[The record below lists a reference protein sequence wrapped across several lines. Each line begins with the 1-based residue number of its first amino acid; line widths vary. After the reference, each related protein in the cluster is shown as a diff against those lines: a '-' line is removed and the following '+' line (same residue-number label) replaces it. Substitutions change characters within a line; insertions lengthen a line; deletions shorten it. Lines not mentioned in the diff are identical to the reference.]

1 MKLKFL
7 FLTLISFHF
16 SFAQIPSG
24 YYSTAIGTG
33 YTLKTNLY
41 NIIKGHTDRGYDGL
55 YLTYQTSDRDY
66 YYENDGTVLDM
77 YSENPTGID
86 PYNYSTSVSSD
97 KCGNYSVEG
106 DCYNRE
112 HIIPQSLFKS
122 NAPMVS
128 DAHSIT
134 PTDGKVN
141 GLRSAFP
148 HGIVASAS
156 KTTLNGS
163 KLGSSGVSGY
173 SGTVFEP
180 IDEFKGDIARM
191 YFYFATR
198 YQNTVSGYS
207 FDMFNNTS
215 DQVFTTA
222 FLNMLL
228 TWHAQDPVNAR
239 EIARNNAIY
248 TRQNNRNPYIDHPEY
263 VQLIWNPT
271 ADTVAP
277 TAATNLAV
285 TGTTSSAVSLS
296 WTAGTDNI
304 AVTSYDIYM
313 NGVLKTSVSGSN
325 LTASI
330 NGLSA
335 STAYSFYIIAKDAA
349 VNSSPV
355 SNTANGTTTI
365 AIADTEIPT
374 APTNLAVTGSS
385 SSTVYLSWTASTD
398 NIGVTG
404 YDVYL
409 NSAFKSTVSGATAII
424 NGLTPETT
432 YSFYVVAKDA
442 ASNSSL
448 QSNSVNGTT
457 TVVVSNATELF
468 FSEYIEGSSNNKAL
482 EIINNTTSPIDM
494 SIYSL
499 KRQVNGSGAWNTS
512 LSLTGTLYESSV
524 YVIVNSSIALTC
536 YDKNTANISTPDD
549 ALLFNG
555 NDPVGLFKN
564 DVLIDI
570 IGFFDGGTVDFA
582 KDVTLRRKSTIIS
595 PNTTFDKN
603 LEWDTFSIDTCNGLG
618 SVSLGIASKESTDKL
633 NFKIYPNP
641 SKGNFNI
648 IFNDSDGKHSVE
660 IFSLL
665 GQKVFGK
672 NNTQSGSISVT
683 NLQKGTYLIK
693 VTKDSKSIVKKI
705 VIN

>member
-1 MKLKFL
+1 MNLKLL
-7 FLTLISFHF
+7 FTALLFSLISY
-16 SFAQIPSG
+16 AQIPAG
-24 YYSTAIGTG
+24 YYTTATGTG

-55 YLTYQTSDRDY
+55 YTTYLTSDRDY

-86 PYNYSTSVSSD
+86 PYTYSTSVSSD
-97 KCGNYSVEG
+97 KCGSYSVEG

-112 HIIPQSLFKS
+112 HIIPQSVFNE

-198 YQNTVSGYS
+198 YENTVAGYS
-207 FDMFNNTS
+207 YDMFNGTS
-215 DQVFTTA
+215 NQVFTPA
-222 FLNMLL
+222 FLSMLL
-228 TWHAQDPVNAR
+228 TWHAQDPVNTR

-248 TRQNNRNPYIDHPEY
+248 ARQNNRNPFIDHPEY

-285 TGTTSSAVSLS
+285 TGTTSSTVSLS

-313 NGVLKTSVSGSN
+313 NGSLKTSVSSSN
-325 LTASI
+325 LSATI
-330 NGLSA
+330 TGLSA
-335 STAYSFYIIAKDAA
+335 STAYSFYVVAKDAA
-349 VNSSPV
+349 VNSSPA
-355 SNTANGTTTI
+355 SNTVNGTTGVVI
-365 AIADTEIPT
+365 PDNENPT

-385 SSTVYLSWTASTD
+385 SSTVSLSWTASTD
-398 NIGVTG
+398 NVGVTS
-404 YDVYL
+404 YDIYV
-409 NSAFKSTVSGATAII
+409 NSTFRSSVSGTTAIV
-424 NGLTPETT
+424 NGLTPLTM

-442 ASNSSL
+442 VANSSL

-457 TVVVSNATELF
+457 TVISTSCASESFENIPTAASSYGTQTWIGDSGLNWTATDARTDQTLNTKAILVRNGSLTASTSADGIGSLTVTTQQKF
-468 FSEYIEGSSNNKAL
+468 TSGNSGTFSL
-482 EIINNTTSPIDM
+482 
-494 SIYSL
+494 
-499 KRQVNGSGAWNTS
+499 RVNGNIVGTIPFGAPGGLATTTTISNINIAGDVTIS
-512 LSLTGTLYESSV
+512 ITDNSNLTASRVAFDDLSW
-524 YVIVNSSIALTC
+524 TC
-536 YDKNTANISTPDD
+536 YS
-549 ALLFNG
+549 
-555 NDPVGLFKN
+555 
-564 DVLIDI
+564 
-570 IGFFDGGTVDFA
+570 
-582 KDVTLRRKSTIIS
+582 
-595 PNTTFDKN
+595 
-603 LEWDTFSIDTCNGLG
+603 GLG
-618 SVSLGIASKESTDKL
+618 LETLSQEE
-633 NFKIYPNP
+633 FKIYPNP
-641 SKGNFNI
+641 SNGDFNI
-648 IFNDSDGKHSVE
+648 IFDDSNGVHSVE

-665 GQKVFGK
+665 GQKVFEK
-672 NNTQSGSISVT
+672 NNTLSSSISVN

-693 VTKDSKSIVKKI
+693 VTKDSKSTTKKI
-705 VIN
+705 IIN

>member
-1 MKLKFL
+1 MNLKLL
-7 FLTLISFHF
+7 FTALLFSLISY
-16 SFAQIPSG
+16 AQIPAG
-24 YYSTAIGTG
+24 YYTTATGTG

-55 YLTYQTSDRDY
+55 YTTYLTSDRDY

-86 PYNYSTSVSSD
+86 PYTYSTSVSSD
-97 KCGNYSVEG
+97 KCGSYSVEG

-112 HIIPQSLFKS
+112 HIIPQSVFNE

-198 YQNTVSGYS
+198 YENTVAGYS
-207 FDMFNNTS
+207 YDMFNGTS
-215 DQVFTTA
+215 NQVFTPA
-222 FLNMLL
+222 FLSMLL

-248 TRQNNRNPYIDHPEY
+248 ARQNNRNPFIDHPEY

-285 TGTTSSAVSLS
+285 TGTTSSTVSLS

-313 NGVLKTSVSGSN
+313 NGVLKTSVSSSN
-325 LTASI
+325 LTATI
-330 NGLSA
+330 TGLSA
-335 STAYSFYIIAKDAA
+335 STAYSFYVVAKDAA
-349 VNSSPV
+349 VNSSPA
-355 SNTANGTTTI
+355 SNTVNGTTGVVI
-365 AIADTEIPT
+365 PDNENPT

-385 SSTVYLSWTASTD
+385 SSTVSLSWTASTD
-398 NIGVTG
+398 NVGVTS
-404 YDVYL
+404 YDIYV
-409 NSAFKSTVSGATAII
+409 NSTFKSSVSGTTAIV
-424 NGLTPETT
+424 NGLTPVTM

-442 ASNSSL
+442 VANSSL

-457 TVVVSNATELF
+457 TVISTSCA
-468 FSEYIEGSSNNKAL
+468 SESFENI
-482 EIINNTTSPIDM
+482 P
-494 SIYSL
+494 
-499 KRQVNGSGAWNTS
+499 V
-512 LSLTGTLYESSV
+512 
-524 YVIVNSSIALTC
+524 
-536 YDKNTANISTPDD
+536 NTANDATYTTRTWTGDSGLNWTATDARTDQTLNAKAICVRNGSLSASTSADGIGN
-549 ALLFNG
+549 LTVTTKLIFGTVSGTFTLRVNG
-555 NDPVGLFKN
+555 NSVGTIPYGTN
-564 DVLIDI
+564 GVSTTTTISGINIAGDVVISITDNSLTTNRVA
-570 IGFFDGGTVDFA
+570 FDD
-582 KDVTLRRKSTIIS
+582 LS
-595 PNTTFDKN
+595 
-603 LEWDTFSIDTCNGLG
+603 WTCYSGGLG
-618 SVSLGIASKESTDKL
+618 LETLSQKD
-633 NFKIYPNP
+633 FKICPNP
-641 SKGNFNI
+641 SNGDFNI
-648 IFNDSDGKHSVE
+648 IFDDANGTHSIE

-665 GQKVFGK
+665 GQKVFEK
-672 NNTQSGSISVT
+672 NNTQGSSISVN

-693 VTKDSKSIVKKI
+693 VTKDSKSRTEKI
-705 VIN
+705 IIN

>member
-1 MKLKFL
+1 MKLKLLITSLL
-7 FLTLISFHF
+7 FSLISY
-16 SFAQIPSG
+16 AQIPAG
-24 YYSTAIGTG
+24 YYSSAAGTG

-112 HIIPQSLFKS
+112 HIIPQSVFNS

-198 YQNTVSGYS
+198 YQNTVSSYS

-271 ADTVAP
+271 ADIVAP

-313 NGVLKTSVSGSN
+313 NGVLKTSVSGLN
-325 LTASI
+325 LTALI
-330 NGLSA
+330 NGLLA
-335 STAYSFYIIAKDAA
+335 STVYSFYIIAKDAA
-349 VNSSPV
+349 VNSSPA

-365 AIADTEIPT
+365 AIPDTEIPT

-385 SSTVYLSWTASTD
+385 SSTVSLSWTASTD
-398 NIGVTG
+398 NIGVAS
-404 YDVYL
+404 YDVYV
-409 NSAFKSTVSGATAII
+409 NSAFKSTVSGTTALI
-424 NGLTPETT
+424 NGLTPSTT
-432 YSFYVVAKDA
+432 YSFYVLAKDA
-442 ASNSSL
+442 AGNPSP

-457 TVVVSNATELF
+457 IVISTLCASESFENIPTSASSYATQTWTGD
-468 FSEYIEGSSNNKAL
+468 IG
-482 EIINNTTSPIDM
+482 INWTATDARTDEKVNTTRAIT
-494 SIYSL
+494 IRNGSL
-499 KRQVNGSGAWNTS
+499 SASTAADGIGNLTVTTQLRFTGTSGTFNLRVNGNIVGTIPYSTTGISTTTTVSG
-512 LSLTGTLYESSV
+512 
-524 YVIVNSSIALTC
+524 I
-536 YDKNTANISTPDD
+536 NIS
-549 ALLFNG
+549 G
-555 NDPVGLFKN
+555 
-564 DVLIDI
+564 DV
-570 IGFFDGGTVDFA
+570 
-582 KDVTLRRKSTIIS
+582 IIS
-595 PNTTFDKN
+595 ITDNSTTSNRVAFDD
-603 LEWDTFSIDTCNGLG
+603 LSWTCFSD
-618 SVSLGIASKESTDKL
+618 LGIENLSQKD
-633 NFKIYPNP
+633 FKIYPNP
-641 SKGNFNI
+641 SNGNFNV
-648 IFNDSDGKHSVE
+648 IFDDSNGLHSVE
-660 IFSLL
+660 IISLL
-665 GQKVFGK
+665 GQKVFE
-672 NNTQSGSISVT
+672 NNNVQSSSISVT

-693 VTKDSKSIVKKI
+693 VTKDSKSVVKKI
-705 VIN
+705 VVN

>member
-1 MKLKFL
+1 
-7 FLTLISFHF
+7 
-16 SFAQIPSG
+16 
-24 YYSTAIGTG
+24 
-33 YTLKTNLY
+33 LY

-55 YLTYQTSDRDY
+55 YTTYQTSDRDY

-86 PYNYSTSVSSD
+86 PYNYSSGTTER
-97 KCGNYSVEG
+97 CGNYAVEG

-112 HIIPQSLFKS
+112 HIIPQSVFNQDS
-122 NAPMVS
+122 PMVS

-198 YQNTVSGYS
+198 YQNTISGYG

-228 TWHAQDPVNAR
+228 AWHAKDPVNAR

-248 TRQNNRNPYIDHPEY
+248 ARQNNRNPYIDHPEY
-263 VQLIWNPT
+263 VQAIWNPT
-271 ADTVAP
+271 ADTTAP
-277 TAATNLAV
+277 TAVTNLAV
-285 TGTTSSAVSLS
+285 TGTTSTTVSLS
-296 WTAGTDNI
+296 WSAASDNV

-313 NGVLKTSVSGSN
+313 NGVLKTSVSSSN
-325 LTASI
+325 LTATI
-330 NGLSA
+330 TGLTA
-335 STAYSFYIIAKDAA
+335 STAYSFYIIAKDAS
-349 VNSSPV
+349 VNSSPA

-365 AIADTEIPT
+365 AVPDTEIPT

-385 SSTVYLSWTASTD
+385 SSTVSLSWTASTD
-398 NIGVTG
+398 NIGVTS
-404 YDVYL
+404 YDVYV
-409 NSAFKSTVSGATAII
+409 NSTFKSTVSGITAIV
-424 NGLTPETT
+424 NGLTPTTT

-442 ASNSSL
+442 AANSSA

-457 TVVVSNATELF
+457 KVISTSCA
-468 FSEYIEGSSNNKAL
+468 SESFENIPASGSSYGIQTWTGDSGLNWTASDARTDQTVNAKAIL
-482 EIINNTTSPIDM
+482 VRNGSLTASTSADGIGSLTVTTQQFYSGNSGTFNLRVNGNIVGTIPYSTTSVTTTITGINIAGDVII
-494 SIYSL
+494 SITDNSNL
-499 KRQVNGSGAWNTS
+499 NETTKSRVAFDDLSWTCFSG
-512 LSLTGTLYESSV
+512 LGLGTLSQ
-524 YVIVNSSIALTC
+524 
-536 YDKNTANISTPDD
+536 
-549 ALLFNG
+549 
-555 NDPVGLFKN
+555 
-564 DVLIDI
+564 
-570 IGFFDGGTVDFA
+570 
-582 KDVTLRRKSTIIS
+582 KD
-595 PNTTFDKN
+595 
-603 LEWDTFSIDTCNGLG
+603 
-618 SVSLGIASKESTDKL
+618 
-633 NFKIYPNP
+633 FKIYPNP
-641 SKGNFNI
+641 SNGDFNI
-648 IFNDSDGKHSVE
+648 IFDDTNGKHSVE

-665 GQKVFGK
+665 GQKVFEK
-672 NNTQSGSISVT
+672 NNMESSSISVT

-693 VTKDSKSIVKKI
+693 VTKDSKSSTEKI
-705 VIN
+705 IIN

>member
-1 MKLKFL
+1 MNLKLL
-7 FLTLISFHF
+7 FTALLFSLISY
-16 SFAQIPSG
+16 AQIPAG
-24 YYSTAIGTG
+24 YYTTATGTG

-41 NIIKGHTDRGYDGL
+41 NIIKGHTDNGYAGL
-55 YLTYQTSDRDY
+55 YTTYLTSDRDY

-86 PYNYSTSVSSD
+86 PYTFSTSSSTD

-112 HIIPQSLFKS
+112 HIIPQSVFNQ

-191 YFYFATR
+191 YLYFATR

-207 FDMFNNTS
+207 YDMFDGSS

-248 TRQNNRNPYIDHPEY
+248 ARQNNRNPFIDHPEY
-263 VQLIWNPT
+263 AQAIWNPI
-271 ADTVAP
+271 ADTQAP

-285 TGTTSSAVSLS
+285 TGTTSNTVSLS
-296 WTAGTDNI
+296 WSAATDNI

-313 NGVLKTSVSGSN
+313 NGVFKTSVSSSN
-325 LTASI
+325 LTATI
-330 NGLSA
+330 TGLSA
-335 STAYSFYIIAKDAA
+335 STAYSFYVIAKDAA
-349 VNSSPV
+349 VNSSPA
-355 SNTANGTTTI
+355 SNTVNGTTTI
-365 AIADTEIPT
+365 VIPDSEIPT

-385 SSTVYLSWTASTD
+385 SSTVSLSWTASTD
-398 NIGVTG
+398 NIGVTS
-404 YDVYL
+404 YDVYV
-409 NSAFKSTVSGATAII
+409 NSTFKTSVSGTTAIV
-424 NGLTPETT
+424 NGLTPVTT

-442 ASNSSL
+442 AGNSSN
-448 QSNSVNGTT
+448 QSNAIDGTTTIISSSCANESFENIPTAASSYGTQTWTGDSGLNWTATDARTDININSRAILVRNGSLSASTSADGIGSLTVTTQQFYTGNSGTFNLRVNGTIVGTIPYSTASAT
-457 TVVVSNATELF
+457 TTISGINIAGDVIISITDNSNL
-468 FSEYIEGSSNNKAL
+468 IE
-482 EIINNTTSPIDM
+482 TTKSRVAFDD
-494 SIYSL
+494 
-499 KRQVNGSGAWNTS
+499 
-512 LSLTGTLYESSV
+512 LSW
-524 YVIVNSSIALTC
+524 TC
-536 YDKNTANISTPDD
+536 YS
-549 ALLFNG
+549 
-555 NDPVGLFKN
+555 
-564 DVLIDI
+564 
-570 IGFFDGGTVDFA
+570 
-582 KDVTLRRKSTIIS
+582 
-595 PNTTFDKN
+595 
-603 LEWDTFSIDTCNGLG
+603 GLG
-618 SVSLGIASKESTDKL
+618 LETLSQKE
-633 NFKIYPNP
+633 FKIYPNP
-641 SKGNFNI
+641 SNGDFNI
-648 IFNDSDGKHSVE
+648 LFDDSNGVHSVE

-665 GQKVFGK
+665 GQKVFEK
-672 NNTQSGSISVT
+672 NNTQSSSISIN

-693 VTKDSKSIVKKI
+693 VTKDSKSVVKKI

>member
-1 MKLKFL
+1 LPRKTLTPNYNYFMKLKLHFFALL
-7 FLTLISFHF
+7 FSIY
-16 SFAQIPSG
+16 SFAQIPTG
-24 YYSTAIGTG
+24 YYSTATGTG

-41 NIIKGHTDRGYDGL
+41 NIIKGHTDNGYDGL
-55 YLTYQTSDRDY
+55 YTTYLTSDRDY

-86 PYNYSTSVSSD
+86 PYTYSTSSITD

-112 HIIPQSLFKS
+112 HIIPQSVFNK

-248 TRQNNRNPYIDHPEY
+248 ARQNNRNPFIDHPEY
-263 VQLIWNPT
+263 AQAIWNPV
-271 ADTVAP
+271 ADILAP

-285 TGTTSSAVSLS
+285 TGTTSSTVSLS
-296 WTAGTDNI
+296 WSAATDNV
-304 AVTSYDIYM
+304 AVTSYDIFM
-313 NGVLKTSVSGSN
+313 NGVFKTSVSSSN
-325 LTASI
+325 LTATI
-330 NGLSA
+330 TGLSA
-335 STAYSFYIIAKDAA
+335 STVYSFYVIAKDAA
-349 VNSSPV
+349 VNSSPASTIV
-355 SNTANGTTTI
+355 NGTTTI
-365 AIADTEIPT
+365 VIPDMEIPT
-374 APTNLAVTGSS
+374 TPNNLAVIGSS
-385 SSTVYLSWTASTD
+385 SSTVSLSWTASTD
-398 NIGVTG
+398 NIGVTS
-404 YDVYL
+404 YDVYV
-409 NSAFKSTVSGATAII
+409 NSTFKTTVSGTTAIV
-424 NGLTPETT
+424 NGLTPVTT
-432 YSFYVVAKDA
+432 YTFYVVAKDA
-442 ASNSSL
+442 AGNSSN
-448 QSNSVNGTT
+448 QSNAIDGTT
-457 TVVVSNATELF
+457 TIISSSCANESFENIPAAASSYGIQTWTGDSGLNWTATDARTDQTLNTKAICIRNGSLSASTSADGIGSLTVTTQQKFTSGNSGTFSLRVNGNIVGTIPFGAPGGLETTTTISNINIAGDVTI
-468 FSEYIEGSSNNKAL
+468 SITDNSNL
-482 EIINNTTSPIDM
+482 TTSRVAFDD
-494 SIYSL
+494 
-499 KRQVNGSGAWNTS
+499 
-512 LSLTGTLYESSV
+512 LSW
-524 YVIVNSSIALTC
+524 TC
-536 YDKNTANISTPDD
+536 
-549 ALLFNG
+549 
-555 NDPVGLFKN
+555 
-564 DVLIDI
+564 
-570 IGFFDGGTVDFA
+570 
-582 KDVTLRRKSTIIS
+582 
-595 PNTTFDKN
+595 
-603 LEWDTFSIDTCNGLG
+603 FSGLG
-618 SVSLGIASKESTDKL
+618 LETLSQKE
-633 NFKIYPNP
+633 FKIYPNP
-641 SKGNFNI
+641 SNGNFNV
-648 IFNDSDGKHSVE
+648 IFDDSNGVHSVE

-665 GQKVFGK
+665 GQKVFEK
-672 NNTQSGSISVT
+672 ENTRSSSVLVT
-683 NLQKGTYLIK
+683 NLQKGTYLVK